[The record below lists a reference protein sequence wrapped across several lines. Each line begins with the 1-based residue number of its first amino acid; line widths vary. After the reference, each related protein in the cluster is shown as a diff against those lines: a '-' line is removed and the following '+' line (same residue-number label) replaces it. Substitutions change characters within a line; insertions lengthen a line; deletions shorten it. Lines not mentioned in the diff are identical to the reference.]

1 MLLSNFWLIIIRVFL
16 QAISKLLDLV
26 AKQIKIIFLKRF
38 LALGKDAEWSIER
51 LEKCLIQAT
60 MKLPP
65 EQACWSHA
73 RLHSI
78 LSVAT
83 SLNPPEEM
91 QWNEASANTQI
102 NILN

>member
-1 MLLSNFWLIIIRVFL
+1 MM
-16 QAISKLLDLV
+16 
-26 AKQIKIIFLKRF
+26 KIYRF

-78 LSVAT
+78 LSLAT
-83 SLNPPEEM
+83 SPDPPDEM
-91 QWNEASANTQI
+91 QWNEASARKIYNNPKYI
-102 NILN
+102 YFFIELYYAAEHAI